1 MARKMNAKF
10 EKHWGKVNLLMGVA
24 AVLDPRY
31 KMTLIRFCYPIIY
44 RDGPIGNAETKIDHL
59 SEIMKELYND
69 YILEYNSSVMEQNS
83 QCNAQESSSSIGSV
97 TTANVQS
104 GVDLYDSFVRSAET
118 LQQPIKTELQVY
130 LEENVLICEKGVE
143 FSALGWW
150 KANAL
155 KYRILSILAKD
166 VLSTPITTV
175 SSESTFS
182 AGGRIIDAYRASL
195 TPETVQMLVCGADW
209 VRA

>member
-1 MARKMNAKF
+1 LVR
-10 EKHWGKVNLLMGVA
+10 L
-24 AVLDPRY
+24 
-31 KMTLIRFCYPIIY
+31 
-44 RDGPIGNAETKIDHL
+44 
-59 SEIMKELYND
+59 
-69 YILEYNSSVMEQNS
+69 
-83 QCNAQESSSSIGSV
+83 
-97 TTANVQS
+97 ANVQS

-143 FSALGWW
+143 FNALGWW

-182 AGGRIIDAYRASL
+182 AGGRIIDPYRASL
-195 TPETVQMLVCGADW
+195 TPETVQMLVCGVDW
-209 VRA
+209 VRALHGLKRTSDVSINYVL